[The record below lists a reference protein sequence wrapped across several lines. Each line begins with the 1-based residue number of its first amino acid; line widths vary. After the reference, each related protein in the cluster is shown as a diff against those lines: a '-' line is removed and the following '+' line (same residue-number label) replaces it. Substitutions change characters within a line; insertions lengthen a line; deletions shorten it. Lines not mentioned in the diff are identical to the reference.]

1 MKKPMVRKGEEIST
15 YTRNIV
21 YGMDL
26 DFYTPYDEVYDI
38 AEHFLDKELHLGQ
51 LAYDQKLKHP
61 YANLELVR
69 NGLTFGDM
77 PTWEMSF
84 STKVDF
90 EIETD
95 IET

>member
-1 MKKPMVRKGEEIST
+1 MVF
-15 YTRNIV
+15 TRTIV

-26 DFYTPYDEVYDI
+26 DFYMHYEEVYRI
-38 AEHFLDKELHLGQ
+38 AEDFIRNELGLDR
-51 LAYDQKLKHP
+51 LADEQKLKHSFS
-61 YANLELVR
+61 NLELVR

-90 EIETD
+90 EIEMDTD
-95 IET
+95 EQDG